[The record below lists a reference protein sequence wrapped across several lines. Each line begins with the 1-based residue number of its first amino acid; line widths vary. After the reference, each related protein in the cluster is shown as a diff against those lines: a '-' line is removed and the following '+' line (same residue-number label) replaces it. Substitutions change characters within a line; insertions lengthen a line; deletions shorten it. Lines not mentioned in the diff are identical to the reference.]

1 MKAVVFAAGMGTRLK
16 PFTDRH
22 PKALV
27 DIDGEAMLG
36 HVLLKIKA
44 AGISEVIVN
53 VHHFASQIVDYLKAR
68 NDFGMTVHISDES
81 ALLLDT
87 GGALALL
94 YRRGLLENCDSVLV
108 HNADIMTDFSLRDF
122 SRAFAVETGAE
133 AMLLVD
139 STRSSTRKLLFD
151 RDSMCMCGW
160 QNENTGQIRPEGLT
174 PRKAEKCMKAAF
186 GGVHIISV
194 GTFADIAHY
203 AARIAK
209 KAPEADNLDGIVPF
223 SITDYYIGMCRKN
236 FFCAYQP
243 AEAYRWFDVGRPESL
258 EKARKA
264 FAKSRN

>member
-108 HNADIMTDFSLRDF
+108 HNADIMTDIDLHRMYEDHLS
-122 SRAFAVETGAE
+122 SGAD
-133 AMLLVD
+133 ASLLVAD
-139 STRSSTRKLLFD
+139 RKTSRYLLFD
-151 RDSMCMCGW
+151 TADRLCGW
-160 QNENTGQIRPEGLT
+160 INRSTGETRPDGFLYD
-174 PRKAEKCMKAAF
+174 PAIHKPMAF
-186 GGVHIISV
+186 GGIHIISPSIFP
-194 GTFADIAHY
+194 TL
-203 AARIAK
+203 AAYSSD
-209 KAPEADNLDGIVPF
+209 KAF
-223 SITDYYIGMCRKN
+223 SIIPYYLSECRHLK
-236 FFCAYQP
+236 FTGYTPGFR
-243 AEAYRWFDVGRPESL
+243 YRWCDIGKL
-258 EKARKA
+258 ETLRQAEQV
-264 FAKSRN
+264 FANG